1 MKTFN
6 LVRHIMAFVVLACYP
21 PAILLW
27 VAIHPFAQFW
37 RKMGPGWTYALLA
50 IPVAGYMIG
59 AWFFRGTLLGRDLG
73 TSVIALTMAALCI
86 AAGALLNR
94 QRRKL
99 LDFGTLSGLPELS
112 RKRYPGKLLKEGIYG
127 RIRHPRYVEVLLITC
142 GYAFF
147 ANYLG
152 AYLVVLLSIPLV
164 YLVTLFEERELRER
178 FGAAYEEYCRCVP
191 RFVPK
196 RKPRH
201 DGD

>member
-6 LVRHIMAFVVLACYP
+6 LARTIMAFVVVATYP

-27 VAIHPFAQFW
+27 VAIHPFAKFW
-37 RKMGPGWTYALLA
+37 RKMGPGWTYTLLGV
-50 IPVAGYMIG
+50 PVAGYMIG

-73 TSVIALTMAALCI
+73 ASVIALIAAALCI

-112 RKRYPGKLLKEGIYG
+112 LQRYPGKLLKEGIYG
-127 RIRHPRYVEVLLITC
+127 RIRHPRYVEVLLITY

-147 ANYLG
+147 ANHLG
-152 AYLVVLLSIPLV
+152 AYLVVLLSIPLI
-164 YLVTLFEERELRER
+164 YLVVLLEERELRER
-178 FGAAYEEYCRCVP
+178 FGGAYEEYCRQVP
-191 RFVPK
+191 RFLPK
-196 RKPRH
+196 RRR
-201 DGD
+201 DGGT